1 MIVEG
6 RRSKT
11 GFQSGGECIPGRK
24 EMTFVHPLKPTQ
36 SIAGHVAG
44 DVVQPLVVR
53 NGVVF
58 KKLIGLKD
66 PIERDT

>member
-1 MIVEG
+1 
-6 RRSKT
+6 
-11 GFQSGGECIPGRK
+11 
-24 EMTFVHPLKPTQ
+24 MTFVHPLKPTQ

-44 DVVQPLVVR
+44 DVVQSLVVR

-66 PIERDT
+66 PIERVT